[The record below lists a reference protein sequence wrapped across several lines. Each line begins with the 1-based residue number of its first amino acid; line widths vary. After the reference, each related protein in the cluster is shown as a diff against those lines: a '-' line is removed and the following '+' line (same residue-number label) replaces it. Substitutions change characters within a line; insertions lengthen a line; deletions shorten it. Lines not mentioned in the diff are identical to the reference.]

1 MRDFHPLQPV
11 AVTTSGTVATRH
23 PVARRLTRPLGDD
36 PIARWLLAA
45 ACLVLAVGIGSLGTL
60 RPRLTLAVCVA
71 LAVIVCVSLRPALG
85 GYLVIG
91 LTPLT
96 AGIDRGHVIP
106 ILRPS
111 EGLALAVGVALSARA
126 LLRWRT
132 GSLPRWRPSQ
142 VEWALIF
149 MAVSNSVLPM
159 LWMTARH
166 QAITHDDLLYALV
179 MWKFAGF
186 YLIVRSSIT
195 TNRQV
200 LRCLWLSVG
209 AGSIVALLAILQSLQ
224 LFGVPRLLAT
234 YYAPFGYT
242 GALDHARG
250 SSTLALPA
258 ATADLMIYNLAI
270 VGGLWLR
277 GRTHRPILAVATALF
292 ATGALSAGEFSS
304 AIGLVVGVC
313 CIAIVTSYPR
323 LLALFVPLAGIAVVA
338 LRPVIAA
345 RVSGFESVS
354 GLPVSWTGRLNN
366 LRSYFWPKLFSDWN
380 FLFGVRPS
388 ARVPVSYQA
397 TGYVWIESGY
407 TWLLWGG
414 GIPLFVCFIFF
425 VQAAT
430 RLGWRV
436 ARHSVQP
443 DSVAALAVFVSVI
456 VMSVLMIFDPHLTY
470 RGAAEEMFALLAL
483 AAVHDR
489 RSNDAQDEYAADEHS
504 ESTARKMEARL

>member
-1 MRDFHPLQPV
+1 MRDLRTLQPLAATAGETV
-11 AVTTSGTVATRH
+11 AVRH
-23 PVARRLTRPLGDD
+23 PVARRLTHELGDD
-36 PIARWLLAA
+36 PVARWLVAA
-45 ACLVLAVGIGSLGTL
+45 ACVALSVGIGSLGTL
-60 RPRLTLAVCVA
+60 RPRLTLAACLA
-71 LAVIVCVSLRPALG
+71 LAVIVCVSVRPALG

-91 LTPLT
+91 LTPLI
-96 AGIDRGHVIP
+96 AGIDRGHAIP
-106 ILRPS
+106 LFRPS
-111 EGLALAVGVALSARA
+111 EALALAVGVALSARA
-126 LLRWRT
+126 ISRWRT
-132 GSLPRWRPSQ
+132 GSLPRWRPSPL
-142 VEWALIF
+142 EWALIL
-149 MAVSNSVLPM
+149 MALSNSVLPM

-166 QAITHDDLLYALV
+166 QAITQDDLLYALV

-200 LRCLWLSVG
+200 LRCLWFSV
-209 AGSIVALLAILQSLQ
+209 AAASIVAILAILQSLQ
-224 LFGVPRLLAT
+224 LFGVPRLLAA

-242 GALDHARG
+242 GALEHARG

-258 ATADLMIYNLAI
+258 ATADLLIYNLAI
-270 VGGLWLR
+270 VSGLWLR
-277 GRTHRPILAVATALF
+277 GRRHRPILAVATVLF
-292 ATGALSAGEFSS
+292 AFGALSAGEFSS
-304 AIGLVVGVC
+304 AIGLVVGIC
-313 CIAIVTSYPR
+313 CIAVVTSYPR
-323 LLALFVPLAGIAVVA
+323 LLALFVPLAGFAVVL

-354 GLPVSWTGRLNN
+354 GLPVSWTGRLDN

-414 GIPLFVCFIFF
+414 GIPLVVCFIFF
-425 VQAAT
+425 VQAAA

-436 ARHSVQP
+436 ARHSAQP
-443 DSVAALAVFVSVI
+443 PSAAALAVFVSVI
-456 VMSVLMIFDPHLTY
+456 VMTVLMLFDPHLTY

-483 AAVHDR
+483 AAVHER
-489 RSNDAQDEYAADEHS
+489 RSNDATDEYTDEYT
-504 ESTARKMEARL
+504 ESVSKTEARL

>member
-1 MRDFHPLQPV
+1 MPSIALLPGIADTARG
-11 AVTTSGTVATRH
+11 AVGVRRPGLRRES
-23 PVARRLTRPLGDD
+23 ARLGDD
-36 PIARWLLAA
+36 PVTRWLLIVT
-45 ACLVLAVGIGSLGTL
+45 CLVLAVGIGGLGAL
-60 RPRLTLAVCVA
+60 RPRLTLALCLA
-71 LAVIVCVSLRPALG
+71 LAVIVCVSIRPALG
-85 GYLVIG
+85 GYLVVG

-96 AGIDRGHVIP
+96 AGIDRGHAIP
-106 ILRPS
+106 LLRPS
-111 EGLALAVGVALSARA
+111 EALALSVGIALTARA
-126 LLRWRT
+126 LLRWRS
-132 GSLPRWRPSQ
+132 GSLPRWRPSR

-149 MAVSNSVLPM
+149 MAVSNSVVPI
-159 LWMTARH
+159 LWMTAR
-166 QAITHDDLLYALV
+166 QQPVSQDDLLYALV
-179 MWKFAGF
+179 MWKYAGF
-186 YLIVRSSIT
+186 YLIVRTSIT

-200 LRCLWLSVG
+200 LRCLRLSVG
-209 AGSIVALLAILQSLQ
+209 AGSIVAVLAILQSLQ

-270 VGGLWLR
+270 VSGLLLR
-277 GRTHRPILAVATALF
+277 GRGHRLLLCAAGALF
-292 ATGALSAGEFSS
+292 ALGALSAGEFSS
-304 AIGLVVGVC
+304 AIGLVVGIC

-323 LLALFVPLAGIAVVA
+323 LFAAFVPLIGVAIVV

-354 GLPVSWTGRLNN
+354 GLPVSWTGRLSN
-366 LRSYFWPKLFSDWN
+366 LHNYFWPKLFSDWN
-380 FLFGVRPS
+380 FVFGVRPS

-414 GIPLFVCFIFF
+414 GIPLLLSFVFF
-425 VQAAT
+425 VWTAC

-436 ARHSVQP
+436 GRDTVQP
-443 DSVAALAVFVSVI
+443 PSAAGIALLVSVI
-456 VMSVLMIFDPHLTY
+456 VMTVLMIFDPHLTY

-483 AAVHDR
+483 ASVHQR
-489 RSNDAQDEYAADEHS
+489 RSDRTVGGDSAVPA
-504 ESTARKMEARL
+504 STMEARP